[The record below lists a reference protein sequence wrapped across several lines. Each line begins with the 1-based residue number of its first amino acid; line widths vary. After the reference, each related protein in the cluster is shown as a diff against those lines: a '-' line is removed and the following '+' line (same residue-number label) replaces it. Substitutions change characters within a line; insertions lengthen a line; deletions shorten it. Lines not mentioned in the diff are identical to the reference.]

1 METVL
6 KWQDTKNLNSSV
18 QEFWWDREKKTN
30 KNK

>member
-1 METVL
+1 MDTVL

-18 QEFWWDREKKTN
+18 HEFWWDREKKTN